1 MPIPAGDFNITGP
14 LLASTCAKVGLETPC
29 PSSKTCYS
37 QKMCVTTT
45 HSNHRC
51 TSNLYQLQIKL
62 NAQYGSRHDVLD
74 YSFVYSM
81 SSRNVSEEVKVDS
94 ACGYWPSF
102 YCKKGE
108 DTPST
113 GSYFALCARESGNVQ
128 EVPPE
133 MIYSGEGWNY
143 TKVQI
148 PAGNYNVT

>member
-1 MPIPAGDFNITGP
+1 
-14 LLASTCAKVGLETPC
+14 
-29 PSSKTCYS
+29 
-37 QKMCVTTT
+37 
-45 HSNHRC
+45 
-51 TSNLYQLQIKL
+51 
-62 NAQYGSRHDVLD
+62 
-74 YSFVYSM
+74 M

-148 PAGNYNVT
+148 PAGNYNVTGTLLASTCAKVGLETPCPAPKSCYSQKMCVTTTHSASRCTSNLYQLQIKLNAQYGSRHDVLDSGVSIISKN